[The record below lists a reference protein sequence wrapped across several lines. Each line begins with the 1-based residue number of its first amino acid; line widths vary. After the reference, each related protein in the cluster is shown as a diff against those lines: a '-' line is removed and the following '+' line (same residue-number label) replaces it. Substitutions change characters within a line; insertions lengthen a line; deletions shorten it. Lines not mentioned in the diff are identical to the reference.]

1 MPTQPHDEL
10 PPLRTPAHSKQ
21 ISDACSFHSQTARA
35 LDDLD
40 SLLIAALCVLNV
52 EEGAVDMNDD
62 EKRQTLE
69 TLMQYG
75 RGAVDNGKEGFE
87 EVWKVTADYLFGY
100 RRNVVAETEEAT
112 QEEPP

>member
-1 MPTQPHDEL
+1 MPTQPHDER

-21 ISDACSFHSQTARA
+21 TSDACRFQSQTEIA

-52 EEGAVDMNDD
+52 EEGAVDMNDSD
-62 EKRQTLE
+62 KMRTLE

-75 RGAVDNGKEGFE
+75 RGAVENAKEGLE
-87 EVWKVTADYLFGY
+87 EVWKVTAGYLFGY
-100 RRNVVAETEEAT
+100 RQAAAPEPGETA
-112 QEEPP
+112 QEETS